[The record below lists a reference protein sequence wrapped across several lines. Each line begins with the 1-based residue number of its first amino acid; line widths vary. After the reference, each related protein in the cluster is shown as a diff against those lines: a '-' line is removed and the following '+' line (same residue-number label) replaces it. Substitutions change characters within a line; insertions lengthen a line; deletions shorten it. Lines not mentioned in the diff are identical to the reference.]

1 MTPDYTE
8 CARQALKKGADAAKK
23 MSAVSVGTEHI
34 LIGLSSGKGTAAE
47 ILINNGVNYDKL
59 ISITE
64 NAIGNNGEISV
75 KDFDKYTPRAKKVL
89 DSALREAEKYKSK
102 EVGTEHFLLAIIKDA
117 ECIAVRIL
125 NTLGIN
131 VQKVFIDAMLS
142 IGVELSAARNEFLAI
157 KGKSSGKSKS
167 QTPMLDQ
174 YSRDLTELAA
184 SGKLDPVVGRDNEIQ
199 SLVQILS
206 RRTKNNPCLIGE
218 PGVGKTAIAEA
229 IAQRIVRGDVPGT
242 LSNMRL
248 LTLDLAGMVA
258 GSKYRGEFEERI
270 KRAVNEVITSGNI
283 MLFIDEIHTII
294 GAGGAEGAIDASNIL
309 KPSLARGEIQLIG
322 ATTID
327 EYRKYI
333 EKDAAL
339 ERRFQPIMVD
349 EPSISESIKI
359 LEGLRERYEEHHNV
373 VISDGALEAAVKLTA
388 RYVNDR
394 FLPDKAIDAMDE
406 ASARLRVSSLTLSDD
421 IRKLEEA
428 NNKLEAE
435 KEQELKEG
443 RYEEASDI
451 KKKQDKN
458 KQKIARL
465 IKKRDKNREQEEKAT
480 VTEENIADIVSA
492 WTKIPVKRIQE
503 KETLKLAKLE
513 SILGERV
520 IGQDEAVRAVSKA
533 VRRGR
538 VGLQDPG
545 RPIGSFLFLGPTGVG
560 KTELSKALA
569 EAVFGKESNLIRVDM
584 SEYMEKHSVSKMIG
598 SPPGYVGYEEGGQL
612 SERVRR
618 SPYSVLL
625 FDEIEKAHPDVFNI
639 LLQVLED
646 GHITDAQGRRIS
658 FKDTIIIMTSNAG
671 AQRIMAP
678 KNLGFATDTDKEMDY
693 KKMRTG
699 VMEEVKR
706 IFKPEFINRIDDI
719 IVFRALL
726 KDDIK
731 RIVSIMFDKLVKR
744 ADEQMSIK
752 LGGTKELFEHI
763 AESGFD
769 KDYGAR
775 PVRRAIQTEI
785 EDALA
790 DEIIAGKISN
800 GNSVTAD
807 WDGEAVTFKIK

>member
-520 IGQDEAVRAVSKA
+520 IGQDEAVKAVSKA

-678 KNLGFATDTDKEMDY
+678 KNLGFSTDTDKEMDY
-693 KKMRTG
+693 KKMRAG

>member
-520 IGQDEAVRAVSKA
+520 IGQDEAVKAVSKA

-693 KKMRTG
+693 KKMRAG

>member
-1 MTPDYTE
+1 
-8 CARQALKKGADAAKK
+8 
-23 MSAVSVGTEHI
+23 
-34 LIGLSSGKGTAAE
+34 
-47 ILINNGVNYDKL
+47 
-59 ISITE
+59 
-64 NAIGNNGEISV
+64 
-75 KDFDKYTPRAKKVL
+75 
-89 DSALREAEKYKSK
+89 
-102 EVGTEHFLLAIIKDA
+102 
-117 ECIAVRIL
+117 
-125 NTLGIN
+125 
-131 VQKVFIDAMLS
+131 MLS

-520 IGQDEAVRAVSKA
+520 IGQDEAVKAVSKA

-693 KKMRTG
+693 KKMRAG

-807 WDGEAVTFKIK
+807 WDGEAVKFKIK